1 LTGLK
6 VIGIDEN
13 CIKLSL
19 QTYMPMVEGISCLQR
34 VEDTMDASVLNH
46 ELLIEVL
53 EGTMTLKDIQVLKLI
68 TISFFDL
75 FVTTIVH

>member
-1 LTGLK
+1 M
-6 VIGIDEN
+6 IGIDEN

>member
-1 LTGLK
+1 

-19 QTYMPMVEGISCLQR
+19 QTYMPTVEGISCLQR
-34 VEDTMDASVLNH
+34 VEDTIDASVLNH

-53 EGTMTLKDIQVLKLI
+53 EGTMTLKDIQVLKQI

>member
-1 LTGLK
+1 
-6 VIGIDEN
+6 
-13 CIKLSL
+13 
-19 QTYMPMVEGISCLQR
+19 MPMVEGISCLQR